1 MDPLSRRSVLKA
13 GLGLGAAAGLAPLLQ
28 GCGDSADEAS
38 GSSSSGKPQG
48 KVTVWMHQ
56 EELFDKV
63 FQSAVADY
71 RKQFPDVTIEP
82 LSIPLAQLDTKL
94 QTALIGDQAPD
105 IVKTGGWTLA
115 NYVQK
120 RQLEPVNLSAV
131 GAGSFGEFAGRY
143 QENALTSL
151 TFSDKVYGIPIDFN
165 TTYLFYRRD
174 RFKQAG
180 LDPDAPPTS
189 WEQVAEYSKKLTG
202 QGPSGKQLGWQW
214 LYTTPIWSELQLT
227 PLVRGLGGRI
237 LSEDGSSSSLNSPE
251 GIKALEYVASVGDP
265 KLSNKND
272 VFGMFADGVAA
283 MQLSGVFSVSL
294 THAFNS
300 KAVFGETFDCA
311 PVPQWTNTKN
321 KVASGYTWAWTV
333 PAKAKNKFTAWHF
346 INFLQARKVTDASL
360 KTAGLIVPTKGWQD
374 EPVAKGKE
382 FKLLADQVSYADF
395 GVGVPAWNEM
405 AQALTDAISA
415 VATGKKPADKAAADF
430 DDAMKGVLG

>member
-1 MDPLSRRSVLKA
+1 MERLSRRSVLRT
-13 GLGLGAAAGLAPLLQ
+13 GLGLGAAAGLAPVLQ
-28 GCGDSADEAS
+28 GCGDNGE
-38 GSSSSGKPQG
+38 GSSSDNSGTPQG
-48 KVTVWMHQ
+48 TVKVWMHT

-71 RKQFPDVTIEP
+71 RKQFPNVTIEP
-82 LSIPLAQLDTKL
+82 LQIPLAQLDTKL

-115 NYVQK
+115 NYIRK
-120 RQLEPVNLSAV
+120 RQLEPVSLPAV
-131 GAGSFGEFAGRY
+131 GAKSYDEFAGRY
-143 QENALTSL
+143 QENALSSL
-151 TFSDKVYGIPIDFN
+151 TFDEKVYGVPIDFN

-174 RFKQAG
+174 RFAQAG
-180 LDPDAPPTS
+180 LDPDKPPTT
-189 WEQVAEYSKKLTG
+189 WEQVADYSKKLTTT
-202 QGPSGKQLGWQW
+202 GPRGKKIGWQW
-214 LYTTPIWSELQLT
+214 FYTTPIWSELELT
-227 PLVRGLGGRI
+227 PLVRGLGGRF

-272 VFGMFADGVAA
+272 VFGMFADGDAA

-294 THAFNS
+294 THSFNS

-311 PVPQWTNTKN
+311 PVPQWADAQQKT
-321 KVASGYTWAWTV
+321 ASGYTWAWTV

-346 INFLQARKVTDASL
+346 INYLQARNITDASL

-382 FKLLADQVSYADF
+382 FQILADQVSYADF
-395 GVGVPAWNEM
+395 GTQVPAWNEM
-405 AQALTDAISA
+405 AQALTDAITA
-415 VATGKKPADKAAADF
+415 VATAKLPADKAAKDF